1 MFAKHIQRQSLLWKA
16 NARTSLMTRLSSSYC
31 AAGNHSRDF
40 HESNRCCALSRQL
53 HRAIATSIVN
63 QTNTFSPFIP
73 THVPAALL
81 PSMVTSPLLQGPAS
95 PEQQSQTKSGQVT
108 T

>member
-1 MFAKHIQRQSLLWKA
+1 
-16 NARTSLMTRLSSSYC
+16 MTRLSSSYC

-81 PSMVTSPLLQGPAS
+81 PSMVTSPLPPGTRFAGTAITDEVRAGDNLMIQPTMARAGHIH
-95 PEQQSQTKSGQVT
+95 
-108 T
+108 